1 MVNFDKLN
9 YLWLAPDGEVIYCD
23 HEGIKARE
31 ILEEKYG
38 IDGICIDATKML
50 LNYGWM
56 CYRHDLDLGRGWM
69 IHKRRKP
76 IHRFSSYGTIPTLAQ
91 KDKILELF
99 GMEFKDTWVV
109 WNAVGI

>member
-1 MVNFDKLN
+1 MVNFDKLE

-38 IDGICIDATKML
+38 IDGICMDTTKTL

-76 IHRFSSYGTIPTLAQ
+76 IRRFQHYGTIPTQAQ

-109 WNAVGI
+109 WNAVGF